1 MYKVSWSK
9 RARESLKKIDAVI
22 AQKIVDKVENY
33 LVKDP
38 VNLGEPLLYACKGLY
53 RYRFSSYRI
62 IYQIKQTELLIVILE
77 AGHRREIYK

>member
-33 LVKDP
+33 LAKDP
-38 VNLGEPLLYACKGLY
+38 VNLGEPLLYAYKGLY
-53 RYRFSSYRI
+53 SYRFSSYRI
-62 IYQIKQTELLIVILE
+62 IYQIKQTELLIMILE
-77 AGHRREIYK
+77 VGHRREIYK

>member
-38 VNLGEPLLYACKGLY
+38 VNLGEPLLYAYFLKIVEPLNLKN
-53 RYRFSSYRI
+53 RYYENLSNW
-62 IYQIKQTELLIVILE
+62 
-77 AGHRREIYK
+77 